1 MGQIAIM
8 SCGSKKGK
16 EACPAIDLYKG
27 VLFMKHRQ
35 WAEAFCDEIWI
46 ISAKYGLIQSSKVI
60 DPYEIS
66 LKDFKKKD
74 RDRWGSHVANQIRA
88 KIPKTE
94 KLFFLAGAIYYEPI
108 IRKIPHQ
115 YEIPFK
121 NYILGNRYALI
132 DKLLKNEN
140 S

>member
-16 EACPAIDLYKG
+16 DPGPAIDLYKG

-46 ISAKYGLIQSSKVI
+46 ISAKYGLIEPSKII

-66 LKDFKKKD
+66 LRDFKKKD
-74 RDRWGSHVANQIRA
+74 RDLWGSYVANQISS

-94 KLFFLAGAIYYEPI
+94 KLFFLAGQIYYDPI
-108 IRKIPHQ
+108 IRKIPHE

-121 NYILGNRYALI
+121 KYGLGHRYALI
-132 DKLLKNEN
+132 DKLTQDAN